1 MACFAEF
8 GEVRRLAVAL
18 VIAAAL
24 ALPSCTRVGTQG
36 PGGGLHPWTIPG
48 TLRWADGE
56 DLDNLNPLLSTQT
69 LVHDLSAFTM
79 GHFFVFDD
87 RNNAV
92 PSLALAVPT
101 RENGGI
107 SKDGRSLT
115 FHLRHGVVWHDG
127 APFTSADVAFTVKLI
142 LDPKTNVLT
151 RRGWEE
157 IERVETPDKY
167 TAVFHLRRP
176 YAPFLNV
183 FFTPVGNPS
192 ILPKHLLEGVADINK
207 APYNALP
214 VGLGPF
220 KYTRWDRGSQ
230 VVMEAFDGWWGG
242 KPKLRKVIFKIIPDA
257 NTDLAQLRSH
267 ELDAYV
273 RAPNYQAPQLPGIAG
288 TKIVEYDTTS
298 FGHFD
303 FNVTSPLLDDVRVRR
318 ALIYGADLDTMWDK
332 VDHRIGRR
340 EWTPISHLSWA
351 YDPHTPRY
359 PFDLK
364 KAAALLDEAGWAM
377 GADGLRHKGDLT
389 LRLKFAGN
397 VGNQGLDARVLIL
410 QNAYKK
416 LGVGLEY
423 FRYPTNTLFSSY
435 AAGGIIATRKYD
447 MAGYAWAL
455 APEPDLQNQY
465 ACSMISPKGLNYL
478 GYCNHEFDAL
488 VADSLLSY
496 DRARRTRDLVQAQEI
511 LMGDAPFMVISQ
523 RRDRMAVNEDLQ
535 GPKPGPSMIFWNV
548 QDWSLGKP

>member
-1 MACFAEF
+1 MARITQFRQ
-8 GEVRRLAVAL
+8 VRRIAAL
-18 VIAAAL
+18 VLFSVL
-24 ALPSCTRVGTQG
+24 ALSSCTRIGSQ
-36 PGGGLHPWTIPG
+36 GGGSGLQAWTMPG

-69 LVHDLSAFTM
+69 LVNDLSAFTM
-79 GHFFVFDD
+79 GYFFVFDD
-87 RNNAV
+87 RNRPV

-107 SKDGRSLT
+107 SRDGRSLT
-115 FHLRHGVVWHDG
+115 FRLRRGVVWHDG
-127 APFTSADVAFTVKLI
+127 APFSSADVAFTVAKI

-157 IERVETPDKY
+157 IERVDTPNPY
-167 TAVFHLRRP
+167 TAVFRLRRP

-183 FFTPVGNPS
+183 FFTPVGNPA
-192 ILPKHLLEGVADINK
+192 ILPKHLLDHVADINK

-220 KYTRWDRGSQ
+220 KYVRWDRGSQ
-230 VVMEAFDGWWGG
+230 VVMEAFDRWWGG
-242 KPKLRKVIFKIIPDA
+242 KPKLQRVIFKVIPDA

-273 RAPNYQAPQLPGIAG
+273 RAPNYQAPQLADIAG
-288 TKIVEYDTTS
+288 VKTIEYDTTS

-303 FNVTSPLLDDVRVRR
+303 FNVTSPLLSDARVRQ

-351 YDPHTPRY
+351 YDSDVPRY
-359 PFDLK
+359 PFDLA
-364 KAAALLDEAGWAM
+364 KAAALLDQAGWSM

-389 LRLKFAGN
+389 MRLKIVGN
-397 VGNQGLDARVLIL
+397 VGNLGLDARVLIL

-416 LGVGLEY
+416 LGVALEY
-423 FRYPTNTLFSSY
+423 FRYPTNTLFAGY

-447 MAGYAWAL
+447 IASYAWGL

-465 ACSMISPKGLNYL
+465 TCGKISPKGLNYL

-488 VADSLLSY
+488 VEDSLRNY
-496 DRARRTRDLVQAQEI
+496 ERARRRRDLIAAQE
-511 LMGDAPFMVISQ
+511 MMMRDAPFMVISQ
-523 RRDRMAVNEDLQ
+523 RRDRLAMNGDLR

-548 QDWSLGKP
+548 QDWSMGR

>member
-1 MACFAEF
+1 M
-8 GEVRRLAVAL
+8 RRLL
-18 VIAAAL
+18 AAAL
-24 ALPSCTRVGTQG
+24 SLLLIGSAAGCARVGSHGTSGG
-36 PGGGLHPWTIPG
+36 PHPWTIAG
-48 TLRWADGE
+48 TLRWADAE

-69 LVHDLSAFTM
+69 LVNDLSAFTM
-79 GHFFVFDD
+79 GYFFVFDD
-87 RNNAV
+87 RDRAV
-92 PSLALAVPT
+92 PRLCLQVPT

-127 APFTSADVAFTVKLI
+127 APFTSADVAFTVATI

-157 IERVETPDKY
+157 IERVTTPDDY
-167 TAVFHLRRP
+167 TVVFRLRRP

-183 FFTPVGNPS
+183 FFTPVGNPA
-192 ILPKHLLEGVADINK
+192 ILPKHLLEHVADINK

-220 KYTRWDRGSQ
+220 KYVRWDRSSQ
-230 VVMEAFDGWWGG
+230 VVMEAFDRWWGG
-242 KPKLRKVIFKIIPDA
+242 KPKLRRVIFKVIPDA
-257 NTDLAQLRSH
+257 NTDLAQVRSH

-273 RAPNYQAPQLPGIAG
+273 RAPNYQAPQLPGIKG
-288 TKIVEYDTTS
+288 VKVIEYDTTS

-303 FNVTSPLLDDVRVRR
+303 FNVTSPLLDDVRVRH

-364 KAAALLDEAGWAM
+364 KAAALLDEAGWVM

-389 LRLKFAGN
+389 LQLKI
-397 VGNQGLDARVLIL
+397 VGNSGNIGLDSRVLIL
-410 QNAYKK
+410 QSAYKK
-416 LGVGLEY
+416 LGVTLEY
-423 FRYPTNTLFSSY
+423 FRYPTNTLFAGY

-447 MAGYAWAL
+447 MASYAWGL

-465 ACSMISPKGLNYL
+465 SCDKISPKGLNYL

-488 VADSLLSY
+488 VEDSLRNY
-496 DRARRTRDLVQAQEI
+496 DRARRTRDLVAAQEI
-511 LMGDAPFMVISQ
+511 LMRDAPFMVISQ
-523 RRDRMAVNEDLQ
+523 RRDRIAVNDDLH

-548 QDWSLGKP
+548 QDWSLGPAPP

>member
-1 MACFAEF
+1 M
-8 GEVRRLAVAL
+8 RQLL
-18 VIAAAL
+18 AAAL
-24 ALPSCTRVGTQG
+24 SLLPMFGSVVGCSRVGSHG
-36 PGGGLHPWTIPG
+36 ADGGLHPWTTPG

-69 LVHDLSAFTM
+69 LVNDLSAFTM
-79 GHFFVFDD
+79 GYFFVFDD
-87 RNNAV
+87 RNRAV
-92 PSLALAVPT
+92 PSLCLRVPT

-115 FHLRHGVVWHDG
+115 FHLRHGAVWHDG
-127 APFTSADVAFTVKLI
+127 APFTSADVAFTVATI
-142 LDPKTNVLT
+142 LDSKTNVLT
-151 RRGWEE
+151 RSGWEE
-157 IERVETPDKY
+157 IERVETPDAH
-167 TAVFHLRRP
+167 TVVFRLRRP

-183 FFTPVGNPS
+183 FFTPVGNPA
-192 ILPKHLLEGVADINK
+192 ILPKHLLEHVADINK

-220 KYTRWDRGSQ
+220 KYVRWDRSSQ
-230 VVMEAFDGWWGG
+230 VVMEAFDRWWGG
-242 KPKLRKVIFKIIPDA
+242 KPKLRRVIFKVIPDA

-273 RAPNYQAPQLPGIAG
+273 RAPNYQAPQLLGI
-288 TKIVEYDTTS
+288 KDLKVIEYDTTS

-351 YDPHTPRY
+351 YDPHAPRY

-364 KAAALLDEAGWAM
+364 KAAALLDEAGWVM

-389 LRLKFAGN
+389 LQLKF
-397 VGNQGLDARVLIL
+397 VGNTGNIGLDSRVLIL
-410 QNAYKK
+410 QSAYKK
-416 LGVGLEY
+416 LGVALEY
-423 FRYPTNTLFSSY
+423 FRYPTNALFSGY

-447 MAGYAWAL
+447 MAAYAWAL
-455 APEPDLQNQY
+455 APEPNLQNQY
-465 ACSMISPKGLNYL
+465 SCDKISPKGLNYL

-488 VADSLLSY
+488 VEDSLRNY
-496 DRARRTRDLVQAQEI
+496 DRARRTRDLVAAQEI
-511 LMGDAPFMVISQ
+511 LMRDASFMVISQ
-523 RRDRMAVNEDLQ
+523 RRDRLAVNDDLH

-548 QDWSLGKP
+548 QDWSLGPALR